1 MENTNLNDNTGIDA
15 EVNKALESYA
25 IIKDTLSLIKK
36 LNELGVDA
44 TYEVTRYSH
53 GSNVSDYEYVTDI
66 SYKDTMCS
74 VRGCF
79 QDTNFSESIKEYVD
93 LTCDI
98 ENLKR
103 GISIG
108 ENTVIIPNHIFR
120 V

>member
-1 MENTNLNDNTGIDA
+1 MENTILNDNTGIDA

-25 IIKDTLSLIKK
+25 IIKDTLSLIEK

-44 TYEVTRYSH
+44 TYEVTRYSLD
-53 GSNVSDYEYVTDI
+53 SNGYDYVTDI

-74 VRGCF
+74 VKGCF